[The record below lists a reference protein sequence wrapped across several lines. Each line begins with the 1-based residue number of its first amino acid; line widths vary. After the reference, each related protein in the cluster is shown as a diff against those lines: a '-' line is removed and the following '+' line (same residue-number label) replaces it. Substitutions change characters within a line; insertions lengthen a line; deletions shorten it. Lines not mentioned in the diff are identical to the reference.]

1 MVCGE
6 NFFTLVSSS
15 SVTRETTVLY
25 QWLPSFSSSFRI
37 SVIGSREMAVM
48 SKSLVP
54 MRSVAALVARF
65 SVSVNLSASTRY
77 SSLTFFCFPV
87 SRTLPYL
94 TRNLYQYL
102 FISDL
107 LSLSKWSYNGLS
119 LVCLIVLRCHLA
131 HLVMP
136 CQYGIGEGV
145 ERYRS

>member
-6 NFFTLVSSS
+6 NFFTPVSSS

-54 MRSVAALVARF
+54 ISSVAALVARF
-65 SVSVNLSASTRY
+65 SVSVKLSASTRY
-77 SSLTFFCFPV
+77 SSLTFLFFPV
-87 SRTLPYL
+87 SRALPYL

-102 FISDL
+102 FHLCSM
-107 LSLSKWSYNGLS
+107 LSLSKWSLDDCLSFAS
-119 LVCLIVLRCHLA
+119 LVLFGCYLS
-131 HLVMP
+131 HLVVLG
-136 CQYGIGEGV
+136 QHRIGKGV
-145 ERYRS
+145 ER